1 MPDSPA
7 RIEAMTRH
15 SLKILVGAAI
25 GSVVLWQA
33 TSAAEPDTALKER
46 LADAVPGVAQAILLA
61 QAPANGPL
69 TGAPVGSPQSASSAA
84 APPQTT
90 DGGTSAQ
97 LRDSDTPA
105 QALTLEQA
113 HAIAL
118 KNHPGIAAA
127 DYRALAAREV
137 YKQARSGLLPQVNLF
152 GSVVQAE
159 SADTRIM
166 AGGLNNPSVINRA
179 AFGAA
184 ASQLIT
190 DFGRTYNLAQS
201 SRLQASAE
209 NQNAQATREQV
220 LLEVD
225 RSYFSV
231 LQAQAL
237 EGVAKQT
244 VATRQ
249 LLLDRVS
256 ILAANK
262 LKSELDVSFA
272 RVALEDGEL
281 LLQRAQNDFDSA
293 LASLSTVLGYREQQ
307 HFNLVESQ
315 PAPMTADNA
324 VGPLIE
330 QALRDRPELAS
341 YRDERDAA
349 LRLARSMRDARLP
362 TLSAVIAAGDAPS
375 HDVRLPD
382 SYTAGGL
389 QLSVPLFAGGFY
401 QARQHEAE
409 LRAKAAGETLR
420 NLEDAVTRDVRI
432 AWLGLN
438 NSRERLRTT
447 QQLSRYAAN
456 AYELA
461 EARYKAGSSSIV
473 ELSQAQLELTSAQI
487 AQTGAQYDVLIQ
499 QSALRYQIGALGNES
514 QAVGITR

>member
-1 MPDSPA
+1 MKH
-7 RIEAMTRH
+7 H
-15 SLKILVGAAI
+15 SSRRLGAAALVSI
-25 GSVVLWQA
+25 VLWQPV
-33 TSAAEPDTALKER
+33 SAADSDTALRER
-46 LADAVPGVAQAILLA
+46 LADAVPGVAQVMLLDRA
-61 QAPANGPL
+61 PGSDAPAP
-69 TGAPVGSPQSASSAA
+69 T
-84 APPQTT
+84 
-90 DGGTSAQ
+90 
-97 LRDSDTPA
+97 
-105 QALTLEQA
+105 LTLEQA
-113 HAIAL
+113 HATAL

-127 DYRALAAREV
+127 DYRALAATEV
-137 YKQARSGLLPQVNLF
+137 YKQARSGLLPQVNLL

-159 SADTRIM
+159 SANTRIM
-166 AGGLNNPSVINRA
+166 AGGLNNPSVFNRA
-179 AFGAA
+179 AFGAG

-190 DFGRTYNLAQS
+190 DFGRTYNLARS
-201 SRLQASAE
+201 TRLQASAE
-209 NQNAQATREQV
+209 SENARATREQV

-237 EGVAKQT
+237 EGVARQT

-262 LKSELDVSFA
+262 LKSDLDVSFA
-272 RVALEDGEL
+272 RVALEDGRL

-293 LASLSTVLGYREQQ
+293 LASLSAVLGYREQQ
-307 HFNLVESQ
+307 HFNLVESR
-315 PAPMTADNA
+315 PVPMAEDSDLRA
-324 VGPLIE
+324 LIDT
-330 QALRDRPELAS
+330 ALRDRPELAS
-341 YRDERDAA
+341 FRDERDAA
-349 LRLARSMRDARLP
+349 ERLARSMRDARLP
-362 TLSAVIAAGDAPS
+362 TISAVIAAGDAPT

-382 SYTAGGL
+382 NYTAGGL
-389 QLSVPLFAGGFY
+389 QVSVPLFAGGFY

-409 LRAKAAGETLR
+409 LRAKAAAETLR

-487 AQTGAQYDVLIQ
+487 QEAGARYDVLIQ
-499 QSALRYQIGALGNES
+499 QSALNYQIGGLSHVPSADGS
-514 QAVGITR
+514 AP